1 MASAWGVAWGK
12 AWGNAWG
19 VITPDPPDPDPQP
32 ALTGG
37 GGGAFHQPEPFYTR
51 DYAAEALA
59 RNNLAV
65 VLLLT

>member
-19 VITPDPPDPDPQP
+19 VITPEPPDPDPQP

-37 GGGAFHQPEPFYTR
+37 GGAYHQPEPFYPS
-51 DYAAEALA
+51 DFAAETLS
-59 RNNLAV
+59 RNNVAII
-65 VLLLT
+65 LLTL